1 MMLASGLGF
10 GSTGAIAR
18 SIDADVW
25 QIASWR
31 SLLGGSA
38 VLIYVWLRG
47 HIGGRQE
54 QLRPRGR
61 AGTRVDPAHSGE
73 AVARAA
79 LERSEQERETPD
91 RDMARLRIPAH
102 SFRATL
108 GPQGLLLTGLAAV
121 SMILYIDALQR
132 TEVANVAVI
141 SATVPF
147 LAAGLAWLILRE
159 RLRPS
164 TVVAAVVALAGVTLT
179 VAGNLGSG
187 DLDGNLRAVVLAIM
201 LALLIVLIRRF
212 EGADAVLASGSA
224 GVLLFLVA
232 LVVAD
237 PLGVAADQMPL
248 LVFFG
253 VLFAVSLVLWTEG
266 VRLIPAAEAGLLGSS
281 ETPFS
286 ILLAW
291 ILLAEA
297 PPLVTVA
304 GGLLVLGA
312 IFGHTGADLAAGRV
326 SRPWL
331 RPRTRPRL

>member
-38 VLIYVWLRG
+38 TLIYVWLRG
-47 HIGGRQE
+47 RIGGSQSR
-54 QLRPRGR
+54 LRPRGR
-61 AGTRVDPAHSGE
+61 AGTRVDPAHTGE
-73 AVARAA
+73 AVARTAR
-79 LERSEQERETPD
+79 ERSNQARETAG
-91 RDMARLRIPAH
+91 RDAARFHLPAH
-102 SFRATL
+102 PLSTTL
-108 GPQGLLLTGLAAV
+108 GPQGLLLAGLAAV

-132 TEVANVAVI
+132 TEVANVTVI

-159 RLRPS
+159 PLRGP
-164 TVVAAVVALAGVTLT
+164 TVVAAAVALAGVTLT
-179 VAGNLGSG
+179 VAGNLGPG
-187 DLDGNLRAVVLAIM
+187 DLAGNLRAVVLALI

-212 EGADAVLASGSA
+212 EGADAVLALGSA

-237 PLGVAADQMPL
+237 PLGVAADQLPL
-248 LVFFG
+248 LVLSG
-253 VLFAVSLVLWTEG
+253 AVFAVSLVLWAEG
-266 VRLIPAAEAGLLGSS
+266 VQLIPAAEAGLLGSS

-291 ILLAEA
+291 IVLAEA

-312 IFGHTGADLAAGRV
+312 IFGHAGADLAAGRV